1 MSLQNE
7 ILHVQYMSYTVHVI
21 YTVHTVCR
29 CTNCSLIDMDTTCV
43 IDCSFAL
50 SIVSHF
56 LSHLRYIFH
65 CLQDKVVQKWPTD
78 ETVRTRAVR

>member
-1 MSLQNE
+1 MYSTCQ
-7 ILHVQYMSYTVHVI
+7 IQYIQYVGALIVH
-21 YTVHTVCR
+21 
-29 CTNCSLIDMDTTCV
+29 MDTTCV

-50 SIVSHF
+50 SIISHF